1 VPYVL
6 PLKLILVP
14 AFLLLLTLAGKRWGP
29 SVAGWLAGLPVVAG
43 PILFFLSVE
52 HGVLFA
58 ANAAAAA
65 LSAVLASVAFSVAY
79 SHAAQRRPWPPAL
92 LFALFAWSGAALCL
106 SALPASIPLSL
117 VVSLCT
123 LIAAPR
129 VFPRARVLVQARAV
143 TTSELGCR
151 MLAGATLT
159 VAVTFV
165 AGTVGSGWSGLLAV
179 FPVLGIVLAVF
190 SHRTQGSPF
199 AASLLRGMATGLYS
213 FVAFCFILSVG
224 LPHFGI
230 PIAFIGAVVVSLIVQ
245 VASKRHL
252 TLPSSGLPPAA
263 AHVKR

>member
-1 VPYVL
+1 ML
-6 PLKLILVP
+6 LLKLILVP
-14 AFLLLLTLAGKRWGP
+14 AFLLLLAVAGKRWGP
-29 SVAGWLAGLPVVAG
+29 SVVGWLAGLPVVAG

-65 LSAVLASVAFSVAY
+65 VSAVLASVAFSVAY
-79 SHAAQRRPWPPAL
+79 SHAAQRLPWPPSLLLAL
-92 LFALFAWSGAALCL
+92 LAWSGAALCL
-106 SALPASIPLSL
+106 SALPASAPLSL
-117 VVSLCT
+117 VVSLFT

-129 VFPRARVLVQARAV
+129 LFPRVQALVQARAV
-143 TTSELGCR
+143 TTSELGCC

-159 VAVTFV
+159 VAVTFL

-190 SHRTQGSPF
+190 SHRTQGSMF
-199 AASLLRGMATGLYS
+199 AANLLRGMATGLYS

-224 LPHFGI
+224 LQHFGI
-230 PIAFIGAVVVSLIVQ
+230 PIAFTVAVVVSFIVQ
-245 VASKRHL
+245 AASKRHL
-252 TLPSSGLPPAA
+252 TLPSSGPPTAS